1 MLRHAMAAPCP
12 THALLKTKGTSRRI
26 AHFESKIGVRTP
38 ARMARSW
45 RYLAG
50 DTTDRNSQP
59 AGAISRGNRSNSSK
73 ETLALFLPLHWVPIE
88 KSESPCGRSRRTPQ
102 VFHG

>member
-26 AHFESKIGVRTP
+26 AHFESEIGVRTP

-50 DTTDRNSQP
+50 DTRDRNS
-59 AGAISRGNRSNSSK
+59 
-73 ETLALFLPLHWVPIE
+73 
-88 KSESPCGRSRRTPQ
+88 
-102 VFHG
+102 